1 MKIGIGLPA
10 AIPGVGG
17 DLILDWARRADES
30 SFSSLGLIDRVVYP
44 NYEPM
49 VTLAA
54 AAAVT
59 VRVRLMTMVLL
70 APLRTTGVL
79 AKQAASLDALSG
91 GRFTL
96 GLGIGRRPDDF
107 QAAPGQLKGRGKRFE
122 EQLALM
128 KRIWAGEPVGEGVGP
143 VGPPP
148 VRRGGPELLIGGTA
162 PEAVARV
169 GRWADG
175 YVASGTDAEQV
186 RGLYRIAQE
195 SWAAEGRSGAPRLV
209 GGAYFALGPGAAER
223 GAETVRDY
231 YRFMGP
237 AADQM
242 TGAALSFPE
251 AVRGALQAL
260 SEIGMDE
267 LVLWPS
273 VPELDQVARL
283 AEVAL

>member
-1 MKIGIGLPA
+1 M
-10 AIPGVGG
+10 
-17 DLILDWARRADES
+17 
-30 SFSSLGLIDRVVYP
+30 
-44 NYEPM
+44 
-49 VTLAA
+49 TLAA

-96 GLGIGRRPDDF
+96 GLGIGRRSDDF
-107 QAAPGQLKGRGKRFE
+107 RAAPGELKGRGKRFE

-128 KRIWAGEPVGEGVGP
+128 KRIWAGEPVGDGVGP

-148 VRRGGPELLIGGTA
+148 VRRADPSCSS
-162 PEAVARV
+162 AVARPWPWP
-169 GRWADG
+169 G
-175 YVASGTDAEQV
+175 
-186 RGLYRIAQE
+186 
-195 SWAAEGRSGAPRLV
+195 WAAGPTVTSPAGPMRNGCSASTGSPRSRGRLREGGERRGWSGAPTSLW
-209 GGAYFALGPGAAER
+209 APAPPER
-223 GAETVRDY
+223 GAENVRDY

-242 TGAALSFPE
+242 ASTVLSSSE

-273 VPELDQVARL
+273 VPELD
-283 AEVAL
+283 